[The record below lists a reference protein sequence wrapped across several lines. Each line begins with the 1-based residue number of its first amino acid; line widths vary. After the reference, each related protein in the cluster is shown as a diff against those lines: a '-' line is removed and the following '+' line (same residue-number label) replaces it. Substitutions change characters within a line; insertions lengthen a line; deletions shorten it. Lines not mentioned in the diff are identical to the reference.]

1 MGGGCVGYGVQRVME
16 KRTRSENFLRT
27 RGRISFRVFCLP
39 RYDSN
44 VNSLTH
50 LHANLFA
57 YSYANMPFT
66 NENEKPESLSDISRK
81 GGYATHT

>member
-1 MGGGCVGYGVQRVME
+1 MRRIRSATSNGETDKVGKLPKNKG
-16 KRTRSENFLRT
+16 KNKFSCL
-27 RGRISFRVFCLP
+27 CLP